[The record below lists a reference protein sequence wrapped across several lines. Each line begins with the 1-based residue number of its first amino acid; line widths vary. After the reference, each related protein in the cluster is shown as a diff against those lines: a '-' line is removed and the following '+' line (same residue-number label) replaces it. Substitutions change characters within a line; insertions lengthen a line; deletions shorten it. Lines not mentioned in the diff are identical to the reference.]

1 MGWKKMEYVKCLVYD
16 LGSENRTV
24 FSDEEIKNKVRSARV
39 SCVELLHSLG
49 VQCTESVILIAP
61 HKAQY
66 VDRYIAKVQEIY
78 EQLNEVLRS
87 HNFTIQLRPI
97 IEVLELTTDQANRLI
112 PLAQRRLISS
122 LDRAIDTVS
131 EIIDLLNTTIE
142 EERRRR
148 IRMNLR
154 RMGNEWRRIYE
165 MAQSLGI
172 NITEDYSILIELID
186 EALERCQ

>member
-1 MGWKKMEYVKCLVYD
+1 MEWGKMEYVKCLVYD
-16 LGSENRTV
+16 LGSENRRE
-24 FSDEEIKNKVRSARV
+24 FSDTQIINLVRSARV

-66 VDRYIAKVQEIY
+66 VDRYIAKVREIY
-78 EQLNEVLRS
+78 EELNVELRRRGL
-87 HNFTIQLRPI
+87 TVQLRPI

-122 LDRAIDTVS
+122 LDRAIDSVS
-131 EIIDLLNTTIE
+131 EIIDLLNTTVE

-172 NITEDYSILIELID
+172 NIMEDYSILIELID

>member
-1 MGWKKMEYVKCLVYD
+1 MGRKKMEYVKCLVYD

-97 IEVLELTTDQANRLI
+97 VQVLSLTREQTEQLI
-112 PLAQRRLISS
+112 PLAQRRLLEN
-122 LDRAIDTVS
+122 LDRAIDSVS
-131 EIIDLLNTTIE
+131 AIIDELVDITE
-142 EERRRR
+142 ESRLRR
-148 IRMNLR
+148 IRNNLR
-154 RMGNEWRRIYE
+154 RLANNWNHINDMARR
-165 MAQSLGI
+165 LGI
-172 NITEDYSILIELID
+172 NILRDYRYLVDLID